1 MFDFQKGM
9 NFNLDPVIELKCENG
24 FISVKVFEK
33 DVALIV
39 LMALYIFQS
48 KFSGINSLVIDT
60 CSCLLDWKIRLDQPS
75 KHQVRYS
82 IYKRMKY

>member
-1 MFDFQKGM
+1 MMFNFQKGM

-48 KFSGINSLVIDT
+48 KF
-60 CSCLLDWKIRLDQPS
+60 
-75 KHQVRYS
+75 
-82 IYKRMKY
+82 